1 MGLFRKHTRSR
12 LGESRRKAK
21 LLYQQIL
28 EEMDRERQQLKEHCQ
43 ADAIP
48 EDEEATLHQTI
59 KMCVATFGAFYLRT
73 LTATQPPIF
82 EEDSVRKKKDVRG
95 LRMKS
100 AAALQA
106 TADVG

>member
-1 MGLFRKHTRSR
+1 
-12 LGESRRKAK
+12 
-21 LLYQQIL
+21 
-28 EEMDRERQQLKEHCQ
+28 
-43 ADAIP
+43 
-48 EDEEATLHQTI
+48 
-59 KMCVATFGAFYLRT
+59 MCVAAFGAFYLRT

>member
-82 EEDSVRKKKDVRG
+82 EEDSVI
-95 LRMKS
+95 
-100 AAALQA
+100 Q
-106 TADVG
+106 